1 MIFASQAASNS
12 MFVRI
17 ASQSFQGTAQ
27 SRFHHENMRM
37 KHLPELQPLA
47 AEISTLDFSLFAPA
61 TRPASRRPAL
71 LPLGAMLAAMALS
84 ANNAYAQSPS
94 GAAGQAAPNEAAT
107 LPTVDVKT
115 KREETG
121 YQGTRSQVGRTPELL
136 RDIPQSVTVV
146 TEQLIQDRN
155 ADTLKEALRNV
166 AGLTFNA
173 GEGGRIGDNI
183 TLRGYSLV
191 GDLYLDGMRDI
202 AQYNREIFNV
212 EQVDVLRGSASM
224 LFGRGSTGG
233 VVNQVSKRPFLSS
246 INEAAITIGSDQYKR
261 GTADLN
267 KVIGENAAIRLNVMK
282 TDADSFRDGVHSERW
297 GIAPSIGWG
306 IGTKNEFNLSY
317 YRLKGDNV
325 PDFGVPYFQGRPLDV
340 PLNTFYGMPGTDYQ
354 REDTAISTASW
365 IHRFDNDTSLRT
377 VLRKADYDRDL
388 WAVAPRFVGSP
399 LAITPT
405 TAINRQAQRR
415 GGVEHTLTSQTDFTT
430 KLKTGGI
437 QHQLLA
443 GVELVRE
450 KANRWNYSSTPAN
463 PSATVGNPN
472 PYPVLPAGYGDRTR
486 ISPVSYSADTV
497 GVYAQDMI
505 SLTPHWK
512 VLAGAR
518 HDDFKADYN
527 RTPPAGPLSRTD
539 RVWSYRTG
547 LIYQPS
553 DTQSYYASY
562 GTSFNPSGELYALDD
577 RTTNTPPE
585 KNRNIEI
592 GAKWDLLE
600 GDLMF
605 RTALFR
611 SQKTNERNTDLAN
624 TGLTENLLSGKRH
637 TDGIEFELAGRITPR
652 WEIFGGL
659 ALMKATID
667 AATADQA
674 NTLGKTPLNTPDYTA
689 NVWSTYKLAER
700 WKVGGGFEAAGKRY
714 GNNTNLTEAPSY
726 VRWDALLEYQLE
738 KYAVKLN
745 IFNLFNQKY
754 YEGIYAGHVVPG
766 TTRTAQLTLST
777 TF

>member
-1 MIFASQAASNS
+1 
-12 MFVRI
+12 
-17 ASQSFQGTAQ
+17 
-27 SRFHHENMRM
+27 M
-37 KHLPELQPLA
+37 KRLPELRLLA
-47 AEISTLDFSLFAPA
+47 AEISTLNFPASAPA
-61 TRPASRRPAL
+61 ARPATHRTAL
-71 LPLGAMLAAMALS
+71 LPLGAMMAAMALS
-84 ANNAYAQSPS
+84 ANGVYAQATP
-94 GAAGQAAPNEAAT
+94 PAAT
-107 LPTVDVKT
+107 GQTVPIETALPAVDVKA
-115 KREETG
+115 KRDETG
-121 YQGTRSQVGRTPELL
+121 YQGTRSQVGKTPELL
-136 RDIPQSVTVV
+136 RDIPQAVTVV

-173 GEGGRIGDNI
+173 GEGGRIGDNV

-202 AQYNREIFNV
+202 AQYNREIFNI

-233 VVNQVSKRPFLSS
+233 VVNQVSKRPFLSD
-246 INEAAITIGSDQYKR
+246 INEAAITLGSDQYKR

-267 KVIGENAAIRLNVMK
+267 KVVGENAAVRLNVMK

-297 GIAPSIGWG
+297 GIAPSFGWG
-306 IGTKNEFNLSY
+306 IGTKDEFNLSY

-325 PDFGVPYFQGRPLDV
+325 PDFGIPFFQGK
-340 PLNTFYGMPGTDYQ
+340 PLNVPVETFYGMPRTDYQ

-388 WAVAPRFVGSP
+388 WAVAPRLAGSP
-399 LAITPT
+399 AAITPA
-405 TAINRQAQRR
+405 TAVNRQAQRR
-415 GGVEHTLTSQTDFTT
+415 GGVEHTLTSQTDFIT

-443 GVELVRE
+443 GLELVQE
-450 KANRWNYSSTPAN
+450 KANRWGYSGTPAN
-463 PSATVGNPN
+463 PATTVGSPNQNPA
-472 PYPVLPAGYGDRTR
+472 LPAGYGDKTR
-486 ISPVSYSADTV
+486 INPVSYTADTV
-497 GVYAQDMI
+497 GIYAQDMMT
-505 SLTPHWK
+505 LAPQWK
-512 VLAGAR
+512 LLLGAR

-527 RTPPAGPLSRTD
+527 RTPPSGPLWRTD

-547 LIYQPS
+547 MIYQPS

-577 RTTNTPPE
+577 RTANTPPE
-585 KNRNIEI
+585 KNRNIEL

-637 TDGIEFELAGRITPR
+637 TDGIEFELAGRVTPK
-652 WEIFGGL
+652 WEIFGGM
-659 ALMKATID
+659 ALMKARID

-689 NVWSTYKLAER
+689 NVWSTYQLDSR
-700 WKVGGGFEAAGKRY
+700 WKVGGGFEAVGKRY
-714 GNNTNLTEAPSY
+714 GNNTNLSAAPSY
-726 VRWDALLEYQLE
+726 VRWDALFEYQME
-738 KYAVKLN
+738 KYALKLN

-754 YEGIYAGHVVPG
+754 YEGVYAGHVVPG